1 MPPSSAVVPTFP
13 PKQLHSVLLSG
24 CQSSHLALS
33 PSRHVLM
40 FGQWLLV
47 SAGLCPLSPL
57 SCPPLT
63 QNCGPPG
70 LKCVDSPQLHRVS
83 GVQVPQPFQLLSRGR
98 SMGGAAGDSFSLRSD
113 QAWGVRWQLQAGC
126 ITLALGWEG
135 VVEGISGGPGAPG
148 NSLLVS
154 GALDPGEA
162 PAHRRR
168 WGRASSCL
176 CRPRGSE
183 IRRQEVALGHRG

>member
-1 MPPSSAVVPTFP
+1 
-13 PKQLHSVLLSG
+13 
-24 CQSSHLALS
+24 
-33 PSRHVLM
+33 
-40 FGQWLLV
+40 
-47 SAGLCPLSPL
+47 
-57 SCPPLT
+57 
-63 QNCGPPG
+63 
-70 LKCVDSPQLHRVS
+70 
-83 GVQVPQPFQLLSRGR
+83 
-98 SMGGAAGDSFSLRSD
+98 MGGAAGDSFSLRSD
-113 QAWGVRWQLQAGC
+113 QTWGVRWQLQAGC